1 MESKKL
7 VFYMSDGY
15 EEFVGVVD
23 WSQDTAQHIHD
34 LMEHCRTFRTNLDVV
49 EIVAFAHVDV
59 YYPESALTADAQD
72 DLIDSPDGFLVLDH
86 TEFIVQDAKKERVSS
101 SMVKVGRSSFDYEAW
116 IKHADVPASGRADF
130 NLRNT
135 QIRSLFQ
142 GLM

>member
-7 VFYMSDGY
+7 VFYMSDGH

-59 YYPESALTADAQD
+59 YPESALTADAQD
-72 DLIDSPDGFLVLDH
+72 DLADSPDGFLILDN
-86 TEFIVQDAKKERVSS
+86 TKLTVQDTKKERVSS

-116 IKHADVPASGRADF
+116 IKHADIPVSGRADL